1 MGNIRDRFPDM
12 VRFKVVIQAS

>member
-1 MGNIRDRFPDM
+1 MGNIKDRFHDM